1 MVSGLC
7 EEIEPTPR
15 TSSAA
20 CGITS
25 TAITW
30 ATSTGVNSVNIS
42 PAFLTR
48 LDVQLVAA

>member
-1 MVSGLC
+1 MC
-7 EEIEPTPR
+7 EGIEPTTR

-30 ATSTGVNSVNIS
+30 ATSTGVNIS
-42 PAFLTR
+42 PAFFTDLCNLSR
-48 LDVQLVAA
+48 HDQFL

>member
-30 ATSTGVNSVNIS
+30 ATSTGGNIS
-42 PAFLTR
+42 SAFFTR
-48 LDVQLVAA
+48 LVQLVAV